1 MHILETEVYLV
12 TNLTNSKWLRRFGH
26 ITPHPALSLLRCTP
40 LHWQIDTVDHN
51 KQASIYWYS
60 RKSLGYYYSTILAQA
75 ELSKATEIY
84 SLTFSRPDGVVR
96 TLLPPK
102 SLGKILFLYV
112 LQLPFATLLQFLP
125 LWSCDLFLLGLYVF
139 CVLLRR
145 MPAIG
150 FRDNPD
156 NPGWS
161 HLKILNCFP
170 SLKTLLP
177 NKITFPFFKDEA
189 WTPIQPTRFLDVFQ
203 PFKNSFHLY
212 WSIEINCL
220 LKSL

>member
-1 MHILETEVYLV
+1 M
-12 TNLTNSKWLRRFGH
+12 TNGKWLRRFGNK
-26 ITPHPALSLLRCTP
+26 TPYRALSLLRCTP

-51 KQASIYWYS
+51 KQVSIYWYS

-112 LQLPFATLLQFLP
+112 LQLPLATLLQFLP
-125 LWSCDLFLLGLYVF
+125 LWSRGLFLLGLCVF
-139 CVLLRR
+139 CAVLKR

-150 FRDNPD
+150 FRDNPG
-156 NPGWS
+156 NPGWF

-170 SLKTLLP
+170 FLKTLLP
-177 NKITFPFFKDEA
+177 NKVTFPFFKDKEWA
-189 WTPIQPTRFLDVFQ
+189 MIQPTRFLDVFQ
-203 PFKNSFHLY
+203 PFKNSFHFY
-212 WSIEINCL
+212 WSIQINCL
-220 LKSL
+220 LKAILS